1 MFFGYTDSFYE
12 KYFFN
17 KYITLSLDRFNLKYP
32 NFHIYSVI
40 YVMRNL
46 NIVYVLNESITRE
59 SLFIDS
65 LLLSIFFLYLLLFL
79 KPYHL
84 YPQFLQQN

>member
-46 NIVYVLNESITRE
+46 NIVYVLNESITRD
-59 SLFIDS
+59 SLFIGS
-65 LLLSIFFLYLLLFL
+65 LSY
-79 KPYHL
+79 
-84 YPQFLQQN
+84 